1 VKAVGRGISAA
12 PGLRSFGFRLA
23 AGHCQDAPLPQQ
35 SLAGTSSTSSSGST
49 SSTGSS
55 IQFTT
60 AAVDPRRWQFALMQP
75 APGHMA
81 ALCVERGGDYLAE
94 KQGQQE
100 QIIRLMNFEAD
111 LFGSSQGRP
120 LELQLLA
127 EGLYP

>member
-1 VKAVGRGISAA
+1 MKAVGRGISAA
-12 PGLRSFGFRLA
+12 PGLRSFGFRLVD
-23 AGHCQDAPLPQQ
+23 GYRQEPLPPQ
-35 SLAGTSSTSSSGST
+35 SLEGSSGGGGGSGGG
-49 SSTGSS
+49 GSS

-81 ALCVERGGDYLAE
+81 ALCVERGE
-94 KQGQQE
+94 QQQDE
-100 QIIRLMNFEAD
+100 QQQFIRLMNFEAD

-120 LELQLLA
+120 LEPQLLA

>member
-1 VKAVGRGISAA
+1 MKAVGRGISAA
-12 PGLRSFGFRLA
+12 PGLRSFGFRLVD
-23 AGHCQDAPLPQQ
+23 GYRQEPLPPQ
-35 SLAGTSSTSSSGST
+35 SLEGSGGG
-49 SSTGSS
+49 GSS

-81 ALCVERGGDYLAE
+81 ALCVERGE
-94 KQGQQE
+94 QQQDE
-100 QIIRLMNFEAD
+100 QQQFIRLMNFEAD

-120 LELQLLA
+120 LEPQLLA